1 MLRVFFGSEV
11 ALNIRCDSNGYAVAK
26 ASGSNTAIGRAA
38 FRWLPKRLPQWLRSD
53 LAAAADPLQCE
64 WAEDV
69 ALAMIRACLE
79 VLERPYDQMTS

>member
-26 ASGSNTAIGRAA
+26 ASCSNTVIGRAV

-53 LAAAADPLQCE
+53 LAAADPLQCE

-79 VLERPYDQMTS
+79 ALERLYDQVTS